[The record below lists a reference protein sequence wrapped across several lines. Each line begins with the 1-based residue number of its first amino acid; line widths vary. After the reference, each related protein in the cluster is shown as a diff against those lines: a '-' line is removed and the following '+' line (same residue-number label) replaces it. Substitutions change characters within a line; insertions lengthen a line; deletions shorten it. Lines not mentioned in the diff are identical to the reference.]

1 MEKIVNKKNLGKL
14 VVYLLILGGFFVFT
28 PSLSPD
34 DFDPLNVYFQNLA
47 EEKKEEFKEKLTQK
61 KEETI
66 PKITVQEGLL
76 GEKYNYEELI
86 K

>member
-1 MEKIVNKKNLGKL
+1 MEKMVNKKNVGKVL
-14 VVYLLILGGFFVFT
+14 VYLIILGGFFIFT

-34 DFDPLNVYFQNLA
+34 EFDPLNVYFQNLA
-47 EEKKEEFKEKLTQK
+47 EEKKEEFKAKLTQK
-61 KEETI
+61 KEV

-76 GEKYNYEELI
+76 GEKFSYEELI